1 MRYHLLLGL
10 VVSLFLTACGFQL
23 RGVGSQLSEQFQK
36 TYLTEG
42 EESNNNS
49 EFYQSV
55 KELIVVNGGN
65 LSDKANANVT
75 VVLSPIT
82 VNSRQ
87 IAIANNGLLK
97 EYERTYRTT
106 VTVLDSNNDV
116 QLGRRMVS
124 TIKNIQ
130 LNDSQVLAGEEQTEI
145 TNKEAY
151 QNLAQ
156 SILFYL
162 QSF

>member
-1 MRYHLLLGL
+1 MRYVILLS
-10 VVSLFLTACGFQL
+10 VVLSVMLSGCGFQL
-23 RGVGSQLSEQFQK
+23 RGLNSQLSKQFQK
-36 TYLTEG
+36 TYLIEG

-49 EFYQSV
+49 QFYQSV

-97 EYERTYRTT
+97 EYERTYQTT

-116 QLGRRMVS
+116 QLGRRVIS

-130 LNDSQVLAGEEQTEI
+130 LSDTQVLAGEEQTEI

-151 QNLAQ
+151 RNLAQ
-156 SILFYL
+156 SVLLYL
-162 QSF
+162 DSF